1 MGGSLSKATLGKS
14 GKPYPKKN
22 NLKVVEVVGCLLRK
36 CKASD
41 SIPTIGTLTLTLC
54 LSLSHTHT
62 HTHTRIHT
70 ERKES
75 EGEGKEKRKKRKKNR

>member
-14 GKPYPKKN
+14 GKAYPKKN

-54 LSLSHTHT
+54 LSLTHT
-62 HTHTRIHT
+62 HVYTQKEKKAKGREKRR
-70 ERKES
+70 ERKE
-75 EGEGKEKRKKRKKNR
+75 KRIGSIL

>member
-54 LSLSHTHT
+54 LSLTHT
-62 HTHTRIHT
+62 HVYTQKEKKAKGREKRR
-70 ERKES
+70 ERKE
-75 EGEGKEKRKKRKKNR
+75 KRIGSIL